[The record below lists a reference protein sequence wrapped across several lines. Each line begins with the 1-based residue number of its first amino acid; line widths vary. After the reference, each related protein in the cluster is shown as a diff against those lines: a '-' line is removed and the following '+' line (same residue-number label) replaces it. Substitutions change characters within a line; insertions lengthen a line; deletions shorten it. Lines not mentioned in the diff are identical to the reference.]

1 MAKGPWASLSSACP
15 PYHHLAAGST
25 VTSDY
30 SHNKS
35 PQITGSRVSSSQERV
50 LIHTPLSLE
59 LKYYPDEYVP
69 STGIQLRQF
78 GAIRPYKGPRRRPKA
93 PALNTFNTSV
103 GRGAAPARRALHG
116 PSGAHSDRG
125 RERGE
130 ERPRGAHRQTRG
142 SGGVGSDQ
150 EQAKETGF
158 SQTEAG
164 AVWACGGDTSRE
176 EHRGNKEGI
185 SFPPLAE
192 GRQTPL
198 ADVAGREQLELCPRG
213 ALLDPSRRHRT
224 AFTREQLSRLEQEYR
239 RESYVSRPRRCELA
253 TALNLPETTIKVWG
267 PPGAVEVLGG
277 LVYID
282 EHKVWFQNRRM
293 KDKRQRHSLP
303 WPHSLVDPLG
313 AILMG
318 RSSPATTLPY
328 PFLPH
333 HLPLHHYS
341 PLALSSPASSAH
353 SSYSA
358 PMRPLDALRLSQS
371 HNRARGL
378 PQTTAAFYP
387 SASIVH
393 HPPSCA
399 CPLCLYWGPEQFLKA
414 RGEALGLSQPRSTKA
429 NMEPAGLEQ
438 R

>member
-1 MAKGPWASLSSACP
+1 MPLCP
-15 PYHHLAAGST
+15 
-25 VTSDY
+25 
-30 SHNKS
+30 
-35 PQITGSRVSSSQERV
+35 E
-50 LIHTPLSLE
+50 
-59 LKYYPDEYVP
+59 YYPDEYVP

-78 GAIRPYKGPRRRPKA
+78 GAIRPVMIH
-93 PALNTFNTSV
+93 F
-103 GRGAAPARRALHG
+103 
-116 PSGAHSDRG
+116 
-125 RERGE
+125 
-130 ERPRGAHRQTRG
+130 QTC
-142 SGGVGSDQ
+142 Q
-150 EQAKETGF
+150 H
-158 SQTEAG
+158 QTAEDN
-164 AVWACGGDTSRE
+164 AV
-176 EHRGNKEGI
+176 
-185 SFPPLAE
+185 AE

-253 TALNLPETTIKVWG
+253 TALNLPETTI
-267 PPGAVEVLGG
+267 
-277 LVYID
+277 
-282 EHKVWFQNRRM
+282 KVWFQNRRM

-358 PMRPLDALRLSQS
+358 PMRPLDALRLSQY